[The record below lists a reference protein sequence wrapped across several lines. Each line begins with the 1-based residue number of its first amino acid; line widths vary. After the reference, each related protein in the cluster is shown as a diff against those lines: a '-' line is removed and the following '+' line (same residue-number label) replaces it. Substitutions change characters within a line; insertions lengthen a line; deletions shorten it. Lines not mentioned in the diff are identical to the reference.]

1 MFPMESISKVIGKT
15 IDKLPTWA
23 KVIVWVGTAVGCVYY
38 ISCYGLGSFLL
49 RMIFS
54 P

>member
-1 MFPMESISKVIGKT
+1 MTAMESISKVLEKA
-15 IDKLPTWA
+15 IDKLPPWA
-23 KVIVWVGTAVGCVYY
+23 KLIVWVGAAIGCVYY